1 MENSWP
7 YFNRAISFS
16 GPIGIPFFNTTEA
29 SEVYKS
35 AAKLLNCWHVISNK
49 PDMNCLRQKSM
60 KEIKDATVSG
70 KGIILNTV
78 GQVLGNDK
86 VTTFGE
92 LYSPI
97 VKD

>member
-1 MENSWP
+1 M
-7 YFNRAISFS
+7 
-16 GPIGIPFFNTTEA
+16 
-29 SEVYKS
+29 YKS
-35 AAKLLNCWHVISNK
+35 AAKLLNCWHVINNK
-49 PDMNCLRQKSM
+49 PDMNCLRQKTM
-60 KEIKDATVSG
+60 EEIKDATVSG